1 MGWRGRHALFRVP
14 CQEGQVQHQSH
25 PVSIDKEE
33 EGQESVNGGFGD
45 DVGVETVTE
54 VDGVD
59 VVAGAKLATAQQQG
73 SAVSSVCNAAFPG
86 AAHHS
91 RSLYMMVKKTWRNR
105 LTAFINTANKYSH
118 ASPVI
123 VVVVYGVRRR

>member
-14 CQEGQVQHQSH
+14 CQKGQVQHQSH

-33 EGQESVNGGFGD
+33 EGEESVNGGFGN

-59 VVAGAKLATAQQQG
+59 VVAGAKLAIAQ
-73 SAVSSVCNAAFPG
+73 
-86 AAHHS
+86 
-91 RSLYMMVKKTWRNR
+91 
-105 LTAFINTANKYSH
+105 
-118 ASPVI
+118 
-123 VVVVYGVRRR
+123 